1 VHIVDVGNATAT
13 ALTNAMQL
21 RYQDRL
27 IAHQLR
33 AKSRPKNLMNPLR
46 LRVECERQSTGF
58 GYYSI
63 QENTAP
69 RIVVMNCL
77 TVMNFSEN
85 IDQSHLQK
93 SNGGQFQYRSV
104 ISRKQTYLPVREQSS
119 LASTV
124 RVVGHYLYEG
134 VPLDQA
140 LCAITQDPN
149 N

>member
-1 VHIVDVGNATAT
+1 
-13 ALTNAMQL
+13 
-21 RYQDRL
+21 
-27 IAHQLR
+27 
-33 AKSRPKNLMNPLR
+33 
-46 LRVECERQSTGF
+46 
-58 GYYSI
+58 
-63 QENTAP
+63 
-69 RIVVMNCL
+69 
-77 TVMNFSEN
+77 MNFVEN
-85 IDQSHLQK
+85 IDESRLQK
-93 SNGGQFQYRSV
+93 NNGGLFQYRSV